1 MSDAAPITRQ
11 IEPELLEL
19 LGSFIVKWS
28 FVEVCVS
35 DLFVLLTRGDPGSM
49 IVVTGS
55 ISTSTLT
62 DWIRALVETHKKTP
76 HDLVSEINDV
86 LAEVDHLRSERNILI
101 HGLWVTTG
109 PESSVIV
116 STAKLGRSEVIR
128 DRVVTATDLRDLI
141 NETLEVA
148 SKLRALVKSIVPVG

>member
-35 DLFVLLTRGDPGSM
+35 DLFVLLTCGDPGSM
-49 IVVTGS
+49 IAVTGS
-55 ISTSTLT
+55 ISTSTIT
-62 DWIRALVETHKKTP
+62 DSIRAIIDLSKKTP
-76 HDLVSEINDV
+76 YDLVNEINDV
-86 LAEVDHLRSERNILI
+86 LAEVDYLRAERNILI

-109 PESSVIV
+109 PEQSVLV
-116 STAKLGRSEVIR
+116 QTAKLGRAAVLH
-128 DRVVTATDLRDLI
+128 DRVVTAADIGSLI
-141 NETLEVA
+141 DETLEVA
-148 SKLRALVKSIVPVG
+148 RKLRSLITNIVPME